1 MHVSEH
7 NLPNRTL
14 DCLGL
19 FCPEPVFRVRMELDN
34 MKVGETLEVTADDPA
49 AEEDIKSL
57 CKRLEQQILSI
68 SKDGNTVRF
77 IIKKVK

>member
-1 MHVSEH
+1 MSEH
-7 NLPNRTL
+7 DQPNRTL

-19 FCPEPVFRVRMELDN
+19 FCPEPVFRVRMELDT
-34 MKVGETLEVTADDPA
+34 MKVGETLEILADDPA

-57 CKRLEQQILSI
+57 CKRLEQEILSV
-68 SKDGNTVRF
+68 SKEGNTVRF